1 LGGFFIERIMAS
13 SNFEKCLALVL
24 KYEGGK
30 SDDPRDPGGKTME
43 GITQRTYDA
52 FLDKKGKPRR
62 DVFEI
67 PSSDRDEIYRT
78 EFWDAIR
85 ADSLRPGEDLCLF
98 DLAVNSG
105 PHRALQIWHEAGA
118 AQAGLDEVIKKV
130 CGLRLSFLKELQTWH
145 YFGTGWT
152 RRVAACRSAAL
163 KMSGASR
170 LQPNPT
176 GAAAGS
182 IGAVLMGVAAAI
194 HYLQNDP
201 RGPVLAL
208 VFVATILF
216 ILCLFLSN
224 QRAVP
229 ATAALNPAERLKDLL
244 AKRDEINAR
253 IAEIE
258 TELKASIDNMTGLLG
273 RIHGQGEIK

>member
-1 LGGFFIERIMAS
+1 MTS
-13 SNFEKCLALVL
+13 SNFEKCLAFVL

-67 PSSDRDEIYRT
+67 PDSDRDEIYRT
-78 EFWDAIR
+78 EFWDSIR

-163 KMSGASR
+163 KMSGATR
-170 LQPNPT
+170 PQTNPT
-176 GAAAGS
+176 GA
-182 IGAVLMGVAAAI
+182 AAAI

-216 ILCLFLSN
+216 VLCLFLSN
-224 QRAVP
+224 KRP
-229 ATAALNPAERLKDLL
+229 APAMPTLNPAERLKDLL

-273 RIHGQGEIK
+273 RIHSQGGIN

>member
-13 SNFEKCLALVL
+13 SNFQKCLAFVL

-85 ADSLRPGEDLCLF
+85 ADSLRPGEDLCIF

-105 PHRALQIWHEAGA
+105 PHRALQIWNEESETFDTVRRLAHHLKSDVAAHRKATQGKTVGRRCQDCLRNRAYRVVLRVIRNTDLDVSAQVGNLRSEKIRGA
-118 AQAGLDEVIKKV
+118 TEPRHKHKMCRTCCHYVAISSIARADAWFTRRHISV
-130 CGLRLSFLKELQTWH
+130 LSMNYLVAAVTWH
-145 YFGTGWT
+145 
-152 RRVAACRSAAL
+152 
-163 KMSGASR
+163 
-170 LQPNPT
+170 
-176 GAAAGS
+176 
-182 IGAVLMGVAAAI
+182 
-194 HYLQNDP
+194 
-201 RGPVLAL
+201 
-208 VFVATILF
+208 
-216 ILCLFLSN
+216 
-224 QRAVP
+224 
-229 ATAALNPAERLKDLL
+229 
-244 AKRDEINAR
+244 
-253 IAEIE
+253 
-258 TELKASIDNMTGLLG
+258 G
-273 RIHGQGEIK
+273 R